1 MGLANISIVGNLVKA
16 PEQTQLASGKL
27 KTTFVVAVNHS
38 KESESADFYNVVAWG
53 RLAELAGQFLDK
65 GQQVTATG
73 RLTLDRWTDKNGQAR
88 VTPVVSADQIAFP
101 RRNQSTVE
109 IPGGD
114 VAMKSAIKG
123 ETVRSVKFKEADVG
137 EEFEDIDEDAGD
149 EDDDEEDDEIVER
162 VKGVFADSPPQKG
175 GRAGVGRKRAKT
187 A

>member
-16 PEQTQLASGKL
+16 PEQIQLASGKL
-27 KTTFVVAVNHS
+27 KTTLVVAVNHS

-53 RLAELAGQFLDK
+53 RLAELAGQYLDK

-101 RRNQSTVE
+101 NRTQPDYS
-109 IPGGD
+109 GGD
-114 VAMKSAIKG
+114 LEMKTVNKG
-123 ETVRSVKFKEADVG
+123 ESFGRVKFKEADVG
-137 EEFEDIDEDAGD
+137 EEFEDVDEEAGD
-149 EDDDEEDDEIVER
+149 EDEDDEIVER
-162 VKGVFADSPPQKG
+162 VKGVFADSPPVKG
-175 GRAGVGRKRAKT
+175 GRKRAKT

>member
-16 PEQTQLASGKL
+16 PEQIQLASGKL
-27 KTTFVVAVNHS
+27 KTTLVVAVNHS

-53 RLAELAGQFLDK
+53 RLAELAGQYLDK

-101 RRNQSTVE
+101 KRSQSDNF
-109 IPGGD
+109 GGN
-114 VAMKSAIKG
+114 AEMKTAIKG
-123 ETVRSVKFKEADVG
+123 DSARSVKFKEADVG
-137 EEFEDIDEDAGD
+137 EDEFDEVDEEAGD
-149 EDDDEEDDEIVER
+149 ESDEDDVIVER
-162 VKGVFADSPPQKG
+162 VKGVFADLPPEKG
-175 GRAGVGRKRAKT
+175 GRKRAKT